1 VSKDLVRT
9 KKDTV
14 SFQDRVREALSNTI
28 PQAHA
33 FQGAPDTS
41 ALLLDISGSMKDP
54 LPPNTSKIEELRKLA
69 EKFKDVR
76 RFQFSW
82 DCEELKAGES
92 VGEARGG
99 TSMSLA
105 FDTVKEKG
113 IKHVV
118 LITDGLPDSPAN
130 ALQSAKGLRIDV
142 FYVGPDPA
150 PQFLRDL
157 ANITGGRYGKATL
170 EARAALEGKVRA
182 LLPAPGGKAVCL

>member
-1 VSKDLVRT
+1 MSKGLVRT
-9 KKDTV
+9 KKDAL
-14 SFQDRVREALSNTI
+14 SFQERVRAALSNTM
-28 PQAHA
+28 PQAQA
-33 FQGAPDTS
+33 FQGAPNTS
-41 ALLLDISGSMKDP
+41 ALLLDISGSMKDW

-69 EKFKDVR
+69 DKFKDVR

-92 VGEARGG
+92 VGASRGG
-99 TSMSLA
+99 TCMSLA

-113 IKHVV
+113 IKHLV
-118 LITDGLPDSPAN
+118 LITDGLPDNSAY

-157 ANITGGRYGKATL
+157 ANATGGQYGKATL

-182 LLPAPGGKAVCL
+182 LLPAPNGKAVTL